1 MASRTPRNQ
10 DIALLLNSIANLLE
24 IQNANPFKVRAYR
37 LGAKT
42 VLMQD
47 EPVAK
52 MVFSGDGRALKAM
65 PGIGESLAAVVE
77 EYVKTGKSQLLNR
90 LKGAI
95 SAEEVMEQVPGIGK
109 GLAERIVR
117 DLHVRNLEDLE
128 LAAHDGRLAQIEGFG
143 KRRVASVR
151 ASLAGI
157 LSGFALRR
165 VHRWSL
171 QEKEDSPD
179 QPSVAQL
186 LEVDMEYRKKA
197 ANNELKKIAPK
208 RFNPGKVAWLPVLHT
223 EKEDW
228 SFTALYSNTAKA
240 HELDKTHDWV
250 IVFFEK
256 NGLEGQA
263 TIVTETNG
271 SLAGKRVV
279 RGRENECM
287 KLPDDAAIAAIYH

>member
-165 VHRWSL
+165 VRRWSL

-208 RFNPGKVAWLPVLHT
+208 RFNPNKVAWLPVLHT